1 MDKNPSLSKAANA
14 LLPGSKED
22 EPKNSSEQET
32 KTESFYRCKICK
44 NVILGPNAENL
55 YVEHIQTCLEA
66 NNFECSICF
75 KKFAHKRGLNN
86 HLRITHLVFD

>member
-1 MDKNPSLSKAANA
+1 MLDTSPALSKTVKA
-14 LLPGSKED
+14 LLPGSKE
-22 EPKNSSEQET
+22 EPTKSSDQET
-32 KTESFYRCKICK
+32 KKESFYRCKICK

-55 YVEHIQTCLEA
+55 YVDHIQTCQA